1 MKTKVIY
8 PNKNIKPRFGFLK
21 SQKLSIPD
29 FNTLLHREVE
39 DLDKWGI
46 LERASLVN
54 LVIDDLPEEF
64 KEDLKQL
71 ETGAWPDTLDVC
83 DKIKII
89 KGTPYLSVTAFRECL
104 GAFVF
109 YIYWDG
115 EKLRAY
121 VPESGNRIIDN
132 DLIYANQTKS
142 YNFISQYLV
151 NSYGGY
157 EYEKVRKMLKN
168 LKSLTWFV
176 RINDAWCLEE
186 FEKALGFCKII
197 DYEWN

>member
-71 ETGAWPDTLDVC
+71 WTGAWPDTLDVC

-121 VPESGNRIIDN
+121 VPLHGNRV
-132 DLIYANQTKS
+132 
-142 YNFISQYLV
+142 FICKDKKLAL
-151 NSYGGY
+151 YGGPCIDIDTI
-157 EYEKVRKMLKN
+157 R
-168 LKSLTWFV
+168 KSLIKDNLEKGEEYRKLRGLSLTDFV
-176 RINDAWCLEE
+176 KINYTWCLKE
-186 FEKALGFCKII
+186 FEMALSREII
-197 DYEWN
+197 DYEY